1 MKKQSGMIGR
11 LKASMNDQIKIV
23 KEFMSPED
31 ALLIS
36 NYSKSVDSSFT
47 EFGNGEKEFTFH
59 AMFKDKDIE
68 KLLNFYGELA
78 LKFVRDN
85 YPGPFNNYDDSKTHI
100 ARFDEGF
107 GMHEHFDSTKPNDIA
122 TLIYLN
128 NDYSGGE
135 IYFPD
140 YDVSIK
146 PDAGDLICFPDTPEF
161 IHGVRPISHGIRYT
175 APRWFTRIV

>member
-1 MKKQSGMIGR
+1 MS
-11 LKASMNDQIKIV
+11 DQIKIV
-23 KEFMSPED
+23 KSFMKKED
-31 ALLIS
+31 AKMIAD
-36 NYSKSVDSSFT
+36 YSRSVDSSFT

-59 AMFKDKDIE
+59 SSFQDPNIQS
-68 KLLNFYGELA
+68 LLNVYGELV
-78 LKFVRDN
+78 LKFVMEN
-85 YPGPFNNYDDSKTHI
+85 YLGPFEDYDNSKTHI
-100 ARFDEGF
+100 ARFAKGE

-140 YDVSIK
+140 YDISVK
-146 PDAGDLICFPDTPEF
+146 PDDGDLVCFPDTPDF
-161 IHGVRPISHGIRYT
+161 VHGVRPITDGVRYT